1 MEKEISLRKGIGMEE
16 SDGKMLREK
25 ERNRHQEKARKKG
38 LDRRKG
44 IGIEEKDGKRALIKR
59 KGIGIDEKDGKG
71 DQLEGRE

>member
-1 MEKEISLRKGIGMEE
+1 VTGKCFERRKGIGI
-16 SDGKMLREK
+16 K
-25 ERNRHQEKARKKG
+25 EKARKK
-38 LDRRKG
+38 DRRKG